1 MLFNDLLLVELII
14 LISIFFYTVNTNLMM
29 LLYTAGI
36 YLMMVGVLC
45 LLGDGDIYIGFLW
58 VIDLG
63 VGLIFFIFIL
73 HFTSFLYQK
82 SQINLSFRHFLIFF
96 SFVTFLTTL
105 FYFFALKNDDTLYGD
120 LSKSWSFKITNTD
133 YYLIF
138 FSNEVTEL
146 NMLKDTY
153 FLLNSF
159 EFFVVNFSL
168 LFGLFSAIFLCF
180 IIHRVFNFMNFS
192 QVNSYNILK
201 FSDSNFFIRNQ
212 NYTSQQNTPSSTR
225 IWSRQTQY
233 NNK

>member
-1 MLFNDLLLVELII
+1 MLFNDLLLLELLI

-29 LLYTAGI
+29 LLYTSGI
-36 YLMMVGVLC
+36 YLMMVGILC

-73 HFTSFLYQK
+73 HFTSFLHQK

-96 SFVTFLTTL
+96 SFISVIATL
-105 FYFFALKNDDTLYGD
+105 FYFFALQNDDTLYGD
-120 LSKSWSFKITNTD
+120 LNKSWFFKITNTD
-133 YYLIF
+133 YYLIYF
-138 FSNEVTEL
+138 ANEVTEL

-192 QVNSYNILK
+192 QVNSYNLLK
-201 FSDSNFFIRNQ
+201 SSDSNFFIRNQ
-212 NYTSQQNTPSSTR
+212 NYTTQQNTPTSTR
-225 IWSRQTQY
+225 I
-233 NNK
+233 

>member
-1 MLFNDLLLVELII
+1 
-14 LISIFFYTVNTNLMM
+14 MM
-29 LLYTAGI
+29 IGI
-36 YLMMVGVLC
+36 LC

-73 HFTSFLYQK
+73 HFTSFLHQK

-96 SFVTFLTTL
+96 SFITTVTTL
-105 FYFFALKNDDTLYGD
+105 FYFFALQNDDTLYGD
-120 LSKSWSFKITNTD
+120 LNKSWFFKITNTD
-133 YYLIF
+133 YYLIYF
-138 FSNEVTEL
+138 ANEVTEL

-192 QVNSYNILK
+192 QVNSYNLLK
-201 FSDSNFFIRNQ
+201 SSDSNFFIRNQ
-212 NYTSQQNTPSSTR
+212 NYTTQQNTPTSTR

>member
-1 MLFNDLLLVELII
+1 MLFNDILLLEIII
-14 LISIFFYTVNTNLMM
+14 LISIFFYTTNTNLMM

-36 YLMMVGVLC
+36 YLMMTGILC
-45 LLGDGDIYIGFLW
+45 LLGDSDIYIGFLW

-82 SQINLSFRHFLIFF
+82 SQLNLSFRHFIIFF
-96 SFVTFLTTL
+96 LFIFFLFIF
-105 FYFFALKNDDTLYGD
+105 FYFITLTNDNTLYGD
-120 LSKSWSFKITNTD
+120 LSKTWFFKITNLD

-159 EFFVVNFSL
+159 EFFIVNFSL

-180 IIHRVFNFMNFS
+180 VIHRIFNYMNFS
-192 QVNSYNILK
+192 QITSFNILK

-212 NYTSQQNTPSSTR
+212 NFTSQQNTASSTR
-225 IWSRQTQY
+225 VWSRQ

>member
-1 MLFNDLLLVELII
+1 MLFNDLLLLELLI

-29 LLYTAGI
+29 LLYTSGI
-36 YLMMVGVLC
+36 YLMMVGILC

-73 HFTSFLYQK
+73 HFTSFLHQK

-96 SFVTFLTTL
+96 SFIATITTL
-105 FYFFALKNDDTLYGD
+105 FYFFALQNDDTLYGD
-120 LSKSWSFKITNTD
+120 LNKSWSFKITNTD
-133 YYLIF
+133 YYLIYF
-138 FSNEVTEL
+138 ANEVTEL

-192 QVNSYNILK
+192 QVNSYNLLK
-201 FSDSNFFIRNQ
+201 SSDSNFFIRNQ
-212 NYTSQQNTPSSTR
+212 NYTTQQNTPTSTR

>member
-14 LISIFFYTVNTNLMM
+14 LISIFFYTINTNLMM

-45 LLGDGDIYIGFLW
+45 LLADGDIYIGFLW

-73 HFTSFLYQK
+73 HFTSFL
-82 SQINLSFRHFLIFF
+82 SFRHFLIFL
-96 SFVTFLTTL
+96 SFTIFLTTL

-120 LSKSWSFKITNTD
+120 LSKSWFFKVTNTD

>member
-1 MLFNDLLLVELII
+1 MLFNDILLIEVII
-14 LISIFFYTVNTNLMM
+14 LISIFFYTTNTNLMM

-45 LLGDGDIYIGFLW
+45 LLGDSDIYIGFLW

-82 SQINLSFRHFLIFF
+82 SQLNLSFRHFTIFF
-96 SFVTFLTTL
+96 IFLFFILSF
-105 FYFFALKNDDTLYGD
+105 FYFITLSNDDTLYGD
-120 LSKSWSFKITNTD
+120 LSKTWFFKISNID

-138 FSNEVTEL
+138 FSNEITEL

-153 FLLNSF
+153 FLINSF
-159 EFFVVNFSL
+159 EFFIVNFSL

-180 IIHRVFNFMNFS
+180 IIHRVFNYMNFS
-192 QVNSYNILK
+192 QVNSFNILK
-201 FSDSNFFIRNQ
+201 YSDSNFFIRNQ

-225 IWSRQTQY
+225 IWTRQ
-233 NNK
+233 NNIK

>member
-1 MLFNDLLLVELII
+1 
-14 LISIFFYTVNTNLMM
+14 MM

-36 YLMMVGVLC
+36 YLMMIGVLC

-73 HFTSFLYQK
+73 HFTSFLHQK

-96 SFVTFLTTL
+96 AFIATISTL
-105 FYFFALKNDDTLYGD
+105 FYFFALQNDDTLYGD
-120 LSKSWSFKITNTD
+120 LSKSWFFKINNTD
-133 YYLIF
+133 YYLIYF
-138 FSNEVTEL
+138 ANEVTEL

-192 QVNSYNILK
+192 QVNSYNLLK
-201 FSDSNFFIRNQ
+201 SSDSNFFIRNQ
-212 NYTSQQNTPSSTR
+212 NYTTQQNTPTSTR